1 MKIAIFTDTFPPQVN
16 GVANVAFDSAKELAD
31 MGHQVR
37 VFTLSNPKKKLT
49 GLGRNLK
56 IETVPSLPAFV
67 YPDLRLTIPLG
78 FTLRKLKKFAPDVIH
93 THTPFAMG
101 WESVIGAK
109 ILRVPLV
116 GSHHTFFDHYLKHVK
131 LDFSYAKKLS
141 WKYVIKFYEECD
153 LLLTPSE
160 SLKKAFVQNGF
171 KKKIVAL
178 PNPINTDLFRPVS
191 SGSKKLKLK
200 MEELGNEGQTL
211 VHMGRI
217 SYEKN
222 VAILISVFAELKKK
236 NKNLNFVIVGSGPEI
251 PNLKKLCAKKK
262 LENSVFFLGI
272 KKGKQLVESLQIG
285 DVFVTAS
292 KSETFCLSVLEAMAC
307 GLPVVAVGKKGVKE
321 LVRDGENGFL
331 SFSDDS
337 KVLTERINEILHN
350 KTLSKKFAL
359 NSRKIALKYSRKKIV
374 TRLKKIYEEVTGSS
388 K

>member
-37 VFTLSNPKKKLT
+37 VFTPSNPKKKLT

-56 IETVPSLPAFV
+56 IVTVPSLPAFV

-78 FTLRKLKKFAPDVIH
+78 FTLRKLRHFAPDVIH

-131 LDFSYAKKLS
+131 LDFKYAKKLS

-160 SLKKAFVQNGF
+160 SLKQAFVQNGF

-178 PNPINTDLFRPVS
+178 PNPINTELFRPIVGPKRKKALKQELIGR
-191 SGSKKLKLK
+191 SGPV
-200 MEELGNEGQTL
+200 L

-222 VAILISVFAELKKK
+222 IAVLISAFEQLKKK
-236 NKNLNFVIVGSGPEI
+236 NKDLSFVIVGSGPEI
-251 PNLKKLCAKKK
+251 PNLKNLCVKKN
-262 LENSVFFLGI
+262 LEDSVFFLGI
-272 KKGKQLVESLQIG
+272 KKGKELVESLQIG
-285 DVFVTAS
+285 DAFVTAS

-331 SFSDDS
+331 SFSDAP
-337 KVLTERINEILHN
+337 KVLMEGLNKILHD
-350 KTLSKKFAL
+350 KKLSEKFAL
-359 NSRKIALKYSRKKIV
+359 NSRKIALRYSRRKIV
-374 TRLKKIYEEVTGSS
+374 TRLRKIYEGVGA